1 MILEST
7 IYTDGRKTGT
17 FDPVEAPEKP
27 LAGKGFAWV
36 QLYEPTPEELR
47 PVAQSFGLPRV
58 LVEEAT
64 KSHQRPKLGRIQDV
78 LFVVLKSAQYLDK
91 PEAVDLGET
100 KLFIGPNFAL
110 VVRYGGGS
118 SLQGVREELESK
130 PELLRRGPASV
141 LCAMMERVVED
152 YDPVVEGLENDID
165 EIEAE
170 VFGGNPDAQRI
181 YELSR
186 EVLAFRRAVQPLPR
200 MIENLIAESQ
210 YGLDTGTTH
219 HLQAIHDQVLRT
231 SEQTETFRDLLSNIL
246 NVSLT
251 LVGVRQNVQV
261 QKISAW
267 AAILIVP
274 TIITGIYGMNFK
286 YMPELNWLL
295 GYPFALALMF
305 GISALLYFLFK
316 RSGWL

>member
-1 MILEST
+1 M
-7 IYTDGRKTGT
+7 
-17 FDPVEAPEKP
+17 
-27 LAGKGFAWV
+27 V
-36 QLYEPTPEELR
+36 QLYEPTLEELH
-47 PVAQSFGLPRV
+47 PVAQSFGLPDM

-78 LFVVLKSAQYLDK
+78 LFVVLKSARYLEK
-91 PEAVDLGET
+91 PEAVELGET
-100 KLFIGPNFAL
+100 HLFLGPNFVL

-118 SLQGVREELESK
+118 SLQGVREELEAK
-130 PELLRRGPASV
+130 PDLLRRGPASV
-141 LCAMMERVVED
+141 LYATIERVVED

-170 VFGGNPDAQRI
+170 VFGGNPDARRI

-200 MIENLIAESQ
+200 MLEYLTTESR
-210 YGLDTGTTH
+210 YELDTDIAHYLHTVRD
-219 HLQAIHDQVLRT
+219 QALRT
-231 SEQTETFRDLLSNIL
+231 SEQTEGFRELLSNIL
-246 NVSLT
+246 NVNLT
-251 LVGVRQNVQV
+251 LVGLQQNEQV

-267 AAILIVP
+267 AAILIIP
-274 TIITGIYGMNFK
+274 TIITGVYGMNFR

-295 GYPFALALMF
+295 GYPFALSLILV
-305 GISALLYFLFK
+305 ISALLYLWFR